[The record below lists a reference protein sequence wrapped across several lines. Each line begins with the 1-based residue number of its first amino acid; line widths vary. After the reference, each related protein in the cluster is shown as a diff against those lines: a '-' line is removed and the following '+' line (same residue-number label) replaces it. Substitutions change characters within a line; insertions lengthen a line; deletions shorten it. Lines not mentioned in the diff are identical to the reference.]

1 MVIQQPSLKGLL
13 AMKKND
19 KAKAPPPPPPPPPS
33 KPPSRLAFDHNDK
46 KQKK

>member
-19 KAKAPPPPPPPPPS
+19 KAKAPPPPPPPPS